1 MIFYI
6 ALILFT
12 AMQSIFTKRSGKSGE
27 NNQCFQLSKAVSALV
42 IFGTVILIK
51 GGSFNLKTILYG
63 MVSGMVLSCSNYT
76 GYRALKSGPMGLTS
90 AVAAFS
96 LIVPIIYGVSF
107 LGEVL
112 TYKSFIAFALI
123 VAAIL
128 LINKVGTDK
137 SKLSLSWWIFIV
149 ATLLFNGIYS
159 VIQKQHQV
167 EFPGEMRIEFMAV
180 SMAVCTIIF
189 FAVYCIYIFK
199 KQCNGR
205 KKIFNGTVSG
215 VSNGMVGFL
224 TLYLSSTQQASVM
237 FSVISVCT
245 VIAAL
250 LSGRIIFKE
259 KISLKQMIGVACG
272 VVAVVLLK

>member
-27 NNQCFQLSKAVSALV
+27 NNQCFQLLKALSALIV
-42 IFGTVILIK
+42 FGAVILIK
-51 GGSFNLKTILYG
+51 GGSFNSKTILYG
-63 MVSGMVLSCSNYT
+63 MVSGIVLSCSNYT

-90 AVAAFS
+90 AVVAFS
-96 LIVPIIYGVSF
+96 LIVPVIYGVVF
-107 LGEVL
+107 LNEVL
-112 TYKSFIAFALI
+112 TYKSFIAFVLI
-123 VAAIL
+123 ISAIL
-128 LINKVGTDK
+128 LINKVG
-137 SKLSLSWWIFIV
+137 SERSNLSLSWWIFVV
-149 ATLLFNGIYS
+149 ATLLLNGIYS

-167 EFPGEMRIEFMAV
+167 EFPGEMRAEFMVV

-189 FAVYCIYIFK
+189 FTAHCIHILK
-199 KQCNGR
+199 KQSSGK
-205 KKIFNGTVSG
+205 KKIFNGAASG

-259 KISLKQMIGVACG
+259 RVSLKQMIGVACG